1 MKPLTSSPAN
11 SIALTLSRFIADAHA
26 SMHDRE
32 DV

>member
-1 MKPLTSSPAN
+1 MKLLTSSPAN
-11 SIALTLSRFIADAHA
+11 SIALTQSQLIADAPA